1 MTPSSSSLADRLV
14 AVAGRAPDAPFLLR
28 PGRSPV
34 AYGTLARQIRHVVDR
49 FSDWGIAPGDVVA
62 GFVRSRAPMAM
73 ACASFPAWAYSPSW
87 TSGPWWAYPPAPE

>member
-62 GFVRSRAPMAM
+62 GTRERYIEAFRRLTGREPRL
-73 ACASFPAWAYSPSW
+73 
-87 TSGPWWAYPPAPE
+87 